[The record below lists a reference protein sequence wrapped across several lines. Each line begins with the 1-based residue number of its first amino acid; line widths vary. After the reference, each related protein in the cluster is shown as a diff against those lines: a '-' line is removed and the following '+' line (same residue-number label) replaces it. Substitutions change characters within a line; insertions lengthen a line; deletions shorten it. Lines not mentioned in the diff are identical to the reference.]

1 MEALFLSTGIVAL
14 AEIGDKTQLLAFI
27 LAAKFRQPRA
37 IVMGILVATL
47 VNHAFAGMVGTFV
60 TTLVSTE
67 TLRWILGIS
76 FLAMAG
82 WTLIPDQFEEKD
94 AQLARLGV
102 FGTTLFA
109 FFFAEMGDKTQLATV
124 ALSAQYQAITQVV
137 MGTTLG
143 MMIANGPVVLLGGR
157 SAMHLP
163 VRAVHCIAATAFAIL
178 GIATLLGAGEALG
191 F

>member
-124 ALSAQYQAITQVV
+124 ALSAQYQAITQHFVEV
-137 MGTTLG
+137 SRE
-143 MMIANGPVVLLGGR
+143 V
-157 SAMHLP
+157 
-163 VRAVHCIAATAFAIL
+163 AVFRRFL
-178 GIATLLGAGEALG
+178 QSREEACH
-191 F
+191 